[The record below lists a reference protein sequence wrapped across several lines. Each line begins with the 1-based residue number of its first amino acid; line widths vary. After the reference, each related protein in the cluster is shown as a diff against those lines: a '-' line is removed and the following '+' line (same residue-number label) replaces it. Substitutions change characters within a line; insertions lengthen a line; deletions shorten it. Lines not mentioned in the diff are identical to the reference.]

1 MIPLRDSTPRQGVP
15 FVNHALIAACTAVFA
30 WELFG
35 GADLDAIVEQYGLV
49 PARFVALLDRQGP
62 LSSEL
67 WTPLVS
73 SAFLHGGLSHFAF
86 NMLFLHIF
94 GDNVEDR
101 FGHLRYAVFY
111 LAGAFLAG
119 TAHLL
124 ANPASVTPTIGA
136 SGAVA
141 AVMGAYLVLYPKAW
155 ITSVILPF
163 FWIRFRVP
171 AVLYLALWFVLQLYR
186 GRAALEG
193 DAAAA
198 GVAWWAHAG
207 GFAFG
212 ALAILALG
220 RHRRPPRTRT

>member
-15 FVNHALIAACTAVFA
+15 FVNHAVIAACTAVFG

-62 LSSEL
+62 WSPEL
-67 WTPLVS
+67 WMPLVS
-73 SAFLHGGLSHFAF
+73 SAFLHGSLSHFAF

-101 FGHLRYAVFY
+101 FGHLRYAIFY
-111 LAGAFLAG
+111 LAGALFAG
-119 TAHLL
+119 AAHLV
-124 ANPASVTPTIGA
+124 AHPASVTPTIGA
-136 SGAVA
+136 SGAIA
-141 AVMGAYLVLYPKAW
+141 AVMGAYLLLYPKAW

-171 AVLYLALWFVLQLYR
+171 AVLYLVFWFLLQLYR

-212 ALAILALG
+212 ALAILVLG
-220 RHRRPPRTRT
+220 RRGKLGPRT